1 MRDAAF
7 TIRSAEPADIPDLM
21 SMKRELAAADD
32 ALAAIC
38 ATPSDWMRDLF
49 GVPPRF
55 TAFVATHNGAN
66 VGMATCSEHYF
77 TGWVGPTIFLQDLF
91 VGIAHRRR
99 GIGGAL
105 LARVGAHARERG
117 SPMVELT
124 MRDAGPADR
133 FYRSNGFEKVCAVYV
148 AGAHM
153 LSASARDLACQP
165 AGCSVGLS
173 G

>member
-1 MRDAAF
+1 VVRDAAF
-7 TIRSAEPADIPDLM
+7 TIRSAEPADIPNLM
-21 SMKRELAAADD
+21 AMKRELAAADD

-38 ATPSDWMRDLF
+38 ATPTDWMRDLF
-49 GVPPRF
+49 GPLPRF

-91 VGIAHRRR
+91 VRVGHRRQ

-105 LARVGAHARERG
+105 LARVGAHARDRG
-117 SPMVELT
+117 SPMIELT
-124 MRDAGPADR
+124 MRDANPADQ
-133 FYRSNGFEKVCAVYV
+133 FYLRNGFEKVCAVYV
-148 AGAHM
+148 AGAHA
-153 LSASARDLACQP
+153 LSLSVRDLARQP
-165 AGCSVGLS
+165 ASVGLP